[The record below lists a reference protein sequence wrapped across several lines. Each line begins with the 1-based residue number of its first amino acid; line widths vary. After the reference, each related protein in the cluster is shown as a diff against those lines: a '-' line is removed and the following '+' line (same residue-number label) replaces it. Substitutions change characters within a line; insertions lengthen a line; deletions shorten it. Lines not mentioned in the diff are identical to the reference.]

1 MPFCVKCGIPVT
13 EGAVSCPGCGFD
25 LGGSRT
31 AAPSGPGG
39 HLQAFA
45 PGPKLALDPGSL
57 RHPKEV
63 LYLTITAVIGG
74 LVWLLLIW
82 FAWLYLIP
90 LAVVSWLVGQY
101 FKAQIYGNAVRV
113 SEEQFAELHRMA
125 AHMAAELKLSRA
137 PEIFVLSGQGALNAV
152 AMKFLSGR
160 YILVYGELVDLMLRR
175 GAYDDLRMIL
185 GHELAHHA
193 LGHVS
198 IWKNLLLGPAML
210 IPFLGAA
217 YGRACEL
224 SADRV
229 GMALSGNAAAAQRA
243 LLALALGSEALAAK
257 VDPEAF
263 AAQERY
269 VPPVMGFI
277 HELYATH
284 PRMTRRIIEL
294 KEYEKRGALRYVA
307 SGTVA
312 QVAKM
317 DRTSTLDV

>member
-1 MPFCVKCGIPVT
+1 MPFCVKCGIPVR

-31 AAPSGPGG
+31 AAP
-39 HLQAFA
+39 
-45 PGPKLALDPGSL
+45 PGPKLALDPGTL

-74 LVWLLLIW
+74 LVWLLLVW

-113 SEEQFAELHRMA
+113 SEEQFAELHR
-125 AHMAAELKLSRA
+125 MAAELKLSRA

-198 IWKNLLLGPAML
+198 IWKNLLVGPAML

-229 GMALSGNAAAAQRA
+229 GMALSGDAAAAQRA
-243 LLALALGSEALAAK
+243 LLALALGSEALAVK
-257 VDPEAF
+257 VDPGAF

-294 KEYEKRGALRYVA
+294 KEYEKRGALRCVV
-307 SGTVA
+307 SGTAA

-317 DRTSTLDV
+317 DRTSRLDV